1 MDKELG
7 TVPGTN
13 QEMLAVDVNTKQE
26 YFCMI
31 DEIYLS

>member
-13 QEMLAVDVNTKQE
+13 QEMLAVDVNTKQ